1 MRQHQI
7 CHQQEIAQLLRKYAA
22 DLTIFLELLPQNK
35 EYLYQMYYTKVVAE
49 CDLKVVGYIS
59 SVLFRDKTDGTQH
72 CTKNEVFH

>member
-7 CHQQEIAQLLRKYAA
+7 CHQQEIAQVLRKYAA

-35 EYLYQMYYTKVVAE
+35 EYLCQCIIKKLLQS
-49 CDLKVVGYIS
+49 DLKVLGYIS
-59 SVLFRDKTDGTQH
+59 SIFFRDKTDGTQH